1 MRYGQLKPTT
11 RSRPTTEGGNHT
23 YTIVDTSMILV
34 NSTHI
39 GLLYPTP
46 IVISIVIRFLLSIL
60 IVIHISNINRTLI
73 TIDITNRSL

>member
-11 RSRPTTEGGNHT
+11 RSRPTTEGGNH
-23 YTIVDTSMILV
+23 TIVDTSMILV

-46 IVISIVIRFLLSIL
+46 IVISIVIRFLLNIL
-60 IVIHISNINRTLI
+60 IVIPISNTNRTLI
-73 TIDITNRSL
+73 TIDISNRSL